1 MGRNQ
6 LAIFGFK
13 KVVQIIRNVLIKK
26 KNNKHHA
33 KHLKYLNPSK
43 NYKIYPYFA
52 KTLQTPV

>member
-1 MGRNQ
+1 MCRNR

-26 KNNKHHA
+26 KKKHHS
-33 KHLKYLNPSK
+33 KHLKYLNPNK

-52 KTLQTPV
+52 KTLQAPV